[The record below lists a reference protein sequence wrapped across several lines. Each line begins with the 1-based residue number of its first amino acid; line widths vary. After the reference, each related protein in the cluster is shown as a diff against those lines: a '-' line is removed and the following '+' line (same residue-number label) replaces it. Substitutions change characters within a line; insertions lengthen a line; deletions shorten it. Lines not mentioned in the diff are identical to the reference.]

1 MTSLTAN
8 AVAPPVIGA
17 RQRLS
22 ATTLLSLAIHL
33 VVLLGVGFVARG
45 AAPVVP
51 TLDVIMSTT
60 RTALTPKQAAFL
72 AQANNEGGGEHDKTS
87 KPSAPQSGVALTETD
102 GLAARTLRAQ
112 TPTPQPPPETRV
124 VTGRTD
130 AYSVPTARN
139 SQTPA
144 VQATATGE
152 RRVDFDMDVAR
163 LAAEI
168 HQQSDNY
175 ARRPKVKF
183 ISAATREFVFATYLR
198 QWADRVER
206 VGNLNYPDE
215 ARRRRLKGSV
225 VLSVGIR
232 KNGSVE
238 SINVLRSSGS
248 KILDAAAVRIAR
260 LAEPYPPIPR
270 TSDEL
275 DLLMVVRTWDFLPEG
290 SVTSH

>member
-1 MTSLTAN
+1 MTGLNATAI
-8 AVAPPVIGA
+8 PPPKIGA
-17 RQRLS
+17 SQRLS
-22 ATTLLSLAIHL
+22 ATSLLSLAIHL
-33 VVLLGVGFVARG
+33 VVLLGVGFAARG

-60 RTALTPKQAAFL
+60 KTALSPKQAAFL

-87 KPSAPQSGVALTETD
+87 KPSAPQSGVALTETE

-124 VTGRTD
+124 VSGRND
-130 AYSVPTARN
+130 AWQVPTAKD
-139 SQTPA
+139 SQTRA
-144 VQATATGE
+144 VRATATGE

-175 ARRPKVKF
+175 AKRPKVKF

-198 QWADRVER
+198 QWADRVEK

-215 ARRRRLKGSV
+215 ARRRQLKGSV

-232 KNGSVE
+232 KNGRVE
-238 SINVLRSSGS
+238 SINVLRSSGH
-248 KILDAAAVRIAR
+248 KILDDAAVRIAR

-290 SVTSH
+290 SVSSH

>member
-1 MTSLTAN
+1 MNTPIALE
-8 AVAPPVIGA
+8 VGPPKIGA
-17 RQRLS
+17 PQRLS
-22 ATTLLSLAIHL
+22 ATALLSLAIHL
-33 VVLLGVGFVARG
+33 MVLLGVGFAARG

-60 RTALTPKQAAFL
+60 KTALSPKQAAFL
-72 AQANNEGGGEHDKTS
+72 AQATNEGGGEHDKTS
-87 KPSAPQSGVALTETD
+87 KPSAPQSGVVLTETE
-102 GLAARTLRAQ
+102 GLAARTMRAQ
-112 TPTPQPPPETRV
+112 TPAPQPPPETRV
-124 VTGRTD
+124 VTGRADTYRV
-130 AYSVPTARN
+130 APAKETPTRAIL
-139 SQTPA
+139 
-144 VQATATGE
+144 ATATGE

-175 ARRPKVKF
+175 AKRPKVKF

-198 QWADRVER
+198 QWADRVEK

-215 ARRRRLKGSV
+215 ARRRQLKGSV

-232 KNGSVE
+232 KNGSIE
-238 SINVLRSSGS
+238 SINVLRSSGH
-248 KILDAAAVRIAR
+248 KILDDAAVRIAR
-260 LAEPYPPIPR
+260 LAEPYPPVPR
-270 TSDEL
+270 TSDEI

>member
-1 MTSLTAN
+1 MIDFAATEVL
-8 AVAPPVIGA
+8 APKIGA
-17 RQRLS
+17 SQRLS

-33 VVLLGVGFVARG
+33 VALLGIGFAARG

-60 RTALTPKQAAFL
+60 RTALSPKQAAFL
-72 AQANNEGGGEHDKTS
+72 AQVNNEGGGEHDKTS

-102 GLAARTLRAQ
+102 GLATKTLRAQ
-112 TPTPQPPPETRV
+112 SPAPQPPPETRV
-124 VTGRTD
+124 IAGRDDT
-130 AYSVPTARN
+130 YRVPSARET
-139 SQTPA
+139 QTRA
-144 VQATATGE
+144 VQATATGD

-175 ARRPKVKF
+175 AKRPKVKF

-215 ARRRRLKGSV
+215 ARRRQLKGSV
-225 VLSVGIR
+225 LLSVGIR

-238 SINVLRSSGS
+238 SINVVRSSGK
-248 KILDAAAVRIAR
+248 KILDDAAVRIAR

-270 TSDEL
+270 TSEEL
-275 DLLMVVRTWDFLPEG
+275 DLLMVVRTWDFQPEG
-290 SVTSH
+290 TVTSH

>member
-1 MTSLTAN
+1 MIDLVTPIATS
-8 AVAPPVIGA
+8 PKIGA
-17 RQRLS
+17 PQRLS

-33 VVLLGVGFVARG
+33 VVLLGVGFAARG

-60 RTALTPKQAAFL
+60 KTALSPKQAAFL

-87 KPSAPQSGVALTETD
+87 KPSAPQSGLALTETE
-102 GLAARTLRAQ
+102 GLAARTMRAQ
-112 TPTPQPPPETRV
+112 SPAPQPPPETRV
-124 VTGRTD
+124 ISGREENF
-130 AYSVPTARN
+130 SVPPSRD
-139 SQTPA
+139 SQTRA
-144 VQATATGE
+144 IRATATGE

-198 QWADRVER
+198 QWADRVEK

-215 ARRRRLKGSV
+215 ARRRQLKGSV

-238 SINVLRSSGS
+238 SINVLRSSGH
-248 KILDAAAVRIAR
+248 KILDDAAVRIAR

-290 SVTSH
+290 TITSH